1 MENDLDGYYGSRGVG
16 IGYPPRNI
24 QEQVD
29 AIMLRLA
36 GEPEPESAPDD
47 GMSHGYAP
55 PPPPRNWRDTA
66 DSIVAQLERE
76 QAERADTGDGAGD
89 GGWPMTGYAESTQ
102 AEPPPASPS
111 YGSAAYDW
119 LKREAYLQADKIGD
133 DLGRYYRDVTTD
145 PLGAIYAAAPSFGPF
160 GAEAGQLLGA
170 AGRALNA
177 FGSFLGRNKP
187 YPLARAMGPA
197 ELAEIEATG
206 GVFRNPLGIERKY
219 FAETPEGAAS
229 YARQA
234 YEGDLYQ
241 GPYTIVN
248 SSIPRRHIT
257 SEMRTTVDR
266 GGIPTIVVHS
276 NDLPL
281 LRPGMPLPYSPMP
294 KNRK

>member
-1 MENDLDGYYGSRGVG
+1 MDGYYFKARGHGSGA
-16 IGYPPRNI
+16 YPPRNI

-119 LKREAYLQADKIGD
+119 LRQEAYLQANKIGD

-170 AGRALNA
+170 VGRSANYLSAL
-177 FGSFLGRNKP
+177 
-187 YPLARAMGPA
+187 
-197 ELAEIEATG
+197 
-206 GVFRNPLGIERKY
+206 
-219 FAETPEGAAS
+219 
-229 YARQA
+229 
-234 YEGDLYQ
+234 
-241 GPYTIVN
+241 GPYLRDQRILRSVEGGPVHRVWGDKSEPWGRSWTAVN
-248 SSIPRRHIT
+248 PGSVADYRSVAGLPDVNTGRFVSEGILNSIEGVLPRPAPRI
-257 SEMRTTVDR
+257 SLWQR
-266 GGIPTIVVHS
+266 GGLPELVIENPQS
-276 NDLPL
+276 NVTLTRVSGANPEF
-281 LRPGMPLPYSPMP
+281 
-294 KNRK
+294 